1 MLGSVSRRKADLV
14 SRSGLARA
22 SPMMVREADSSIG
35 CNTRGLLVENIYVS
49 FHTSGRILAWAT
61 KLFNEDVKT
70 EMSGKTYV

>member
-35 CNTRGLLVENIYVS
+35 CNTRGLIDRIYLCRLSYLRQNISMGHETV
-49 FHTSGRILAWAT
+49 
-61 KLFNEDVKT
+61 
-70 EMSGKTYV
+70 